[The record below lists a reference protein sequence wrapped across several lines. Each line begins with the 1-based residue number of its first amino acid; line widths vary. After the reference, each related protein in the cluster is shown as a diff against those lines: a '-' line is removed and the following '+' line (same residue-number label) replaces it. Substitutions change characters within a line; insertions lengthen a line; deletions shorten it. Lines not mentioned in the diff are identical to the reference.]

1 MPAVVLGDVEV
12 ADGLREEVES
22 PLMEIGPG
30 DVFLLPAKRFRWW
43 LGNVAQAIVD
53 GALRN
58 LKELGDRGNGPTQL
72 DPTLYGC
79 VWRFPRRVR

>member
-1 MPAVVLGDVEV
+1 MPVVVLGNVEV
-12 ADGLREEVES
+12 AGRLREVVETALVEVDSSE
-22 PLMEIGPG
+22 
-30 DVFLLPAKRFRWW
+30 VFLFLGERCRWW